1 MKKTLAIAIALFA
14 GGCSSAEN
22 LPTASSSEAP
32 SATIE
37 VRSTEVEP
45 LTIRLFGGAS
55 VSDAAVVAMS
65 NYFGRGPGDPEKA
78 NVPEMSPGDQW
89 VASVEL
95 DSPATAGEPWLIVAG
110 AESDFDGVALRDRI
124 SGVFGLAMSWETK
137 AETRC
142 ARCEVS
148 ETLECVE
155 ITCPADADL

>member
-22 LPTASSSEAP
+22 LPTASSVEAP

-45 LTIRLFGGAS
+45 LTIRLYGGSA
-55 VSDAAVVAMS
+55 VSDAAVLAMS
-65 NYFGRGPGDPEKA
+65 NYFGRGPGDPENA

-95 DSPATAGEPWLIVAG
+95 DNPATVGEPWLIVAG
-110 AESDFDGVALRDRI
+110 VETDFDGVALRDRI
-124 SGVFGLAMSWETK
+124 SGVFGLAMSWEAK

-142 ARCEVS
+142 AMCSVS

-155 ITCPADADL
+155 IACPADSAL